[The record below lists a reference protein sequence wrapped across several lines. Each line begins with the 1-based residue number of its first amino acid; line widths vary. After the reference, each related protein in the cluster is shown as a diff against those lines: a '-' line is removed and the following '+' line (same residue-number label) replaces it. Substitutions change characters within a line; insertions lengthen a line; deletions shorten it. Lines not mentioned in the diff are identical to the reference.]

1 MRMTEIK
8 KGQVYAE
15 RGGRERMVHDTG
27 VHLRPYSCH
36 MPYMGVEY
44 SYTDDP
50 QARKYRALLS
60 EFATN
65 STHMVPR

>member
-1 MRMTEIK
+1 MSEIA
-8 KGQVYAE
+8 KGHIYAD
-15 RGGRERMVHDTG
+15 RAGRERLVHDTG

-50 QARKYRALLS
+50 EHRKYRGLLS

-65 STHMVPR
+65 STWLVGKA